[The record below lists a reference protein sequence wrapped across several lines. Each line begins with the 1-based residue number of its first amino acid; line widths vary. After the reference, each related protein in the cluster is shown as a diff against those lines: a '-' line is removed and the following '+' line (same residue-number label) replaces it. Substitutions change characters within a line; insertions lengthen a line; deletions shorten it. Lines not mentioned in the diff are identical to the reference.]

1 MKAFRNIL
9 ITLLILFA
17 AVTLFCGV
25 FFAVTYVSANA
36 IPLDENLLKKNF
48 KNVEFFDENGD
59 RIEFDRNS
67 YSYTPY
73 EELGDNTIN
82 AFVSIEDKRFF
93 THNGVDTKR
102 VIKAMLKNLVTF
114 SFKEGASTISQQL
127 VKNTLLT
134 NEKTLLRKIKEINL
148 ARRLE
153 KAYSKKEILAMY
165 LSAIYFGDGMN
176 GIKNAAYHYFGKT
189 PNELSV
195 EEAATLAGMIKAP
208 NTYSPIGNPE
218 KTTTRRNI
226 VLKTMTDNGYID
238 ENYYSELKYKPINLN
253 VQNLQSGNAYLSLAE
268 EEAEKIL
275 NKLGTEDL
283 SEYRVYTY
291 FKPKLCD
298 FVSEAKEKYANC
310 HIVLESGGRIVYVD
324 QSHSGLISKRTNV
337 ASLIKP
343 VLVYAPALEENII
356 TPATV
361 VSDKRKDYGG
371 YSPSNYKNLY
381 YGNVSIRTAISKS
394 INTVA
399 IEVFNS
405 LGTKKAQ
412 KYAEKLGLTLG
423 ENDGLAVA
431 LGASENGITPL
442 EIAIS
447 YSVFQNEGRTSSFS
461 TIDKITDSRG
471 RIIYKY
477 EQSGR
482 KVFSEETAYIITSM
496 LEETAKNGT
505 AKALAK
511 LPITLYAKTGTNGND
526 KQNFDSFSIAFDKNY
541 IALSY
546 LSSTNETPLPAN
558 VGGGTIPIRDL
569 VSIFSIIETEDSPIQ
584 KPESVDK
591 YRIDGYVAENDG
603 KILLAN
609 ENTPKKYVIEEYFDV
624 SKAPTEYSEAFSA
637 PTIDKTELK
646 ENDGILTLTFNSK
659 SIYRY
664 EVKNAFTGD
673 TIENIE
679 GNGKTISLN
688 FDRESFD
695 GDVKLEITPYVEGGA
710 VGKSVYTDT
719 IYKKDALI

>member
-1 MKAFRNIL
+1 MKAFRKIL
-9 ITLLILFA
+9 ITLLLLFA
-17 AVTLFCGV
+17 SVMLFCGV

-36 IPLDENLLKKNF
+36 IPLDENLLKRNF
-48 KNVEFFDENGD
+48 TNVEFLDENGD
-59 RIEFDRNS
+59 RIEFDRNI

-73 EELGDNTIN
+73 EELGYNTIN

-93 THNGVDTKR
+93 RHKGIDLKR
-102 VIKAMLKNLVTF
+102 VIKASLKNLVTF

-148 ARRLE
+148 AMRLE

-165 LSAIYFGDGMN
+165 LSAIYFGDGTY

-218 KTTTRRNI
+218 KTTTRRNV

-238 ENYYSELKYKPINLN
+238 ENEYLELKTKPITLN
-253 VQNLQSGNAYLSLAE
+253 VQSRQSNNAYLSIVE

-275 NKLGTEDL
+275 KNLGLEDL
-283 SEYRVYTY
+283 SDYKVYTY
-291 FKPKLCD
+291 FKPTLYD
-298 FVSEAKEKYANC
+298 FVSEAKDKYANC
-310 HIVLESGGRIVYVD
+310 HIVLENGGKIVYVD
-324 QSHSGLISKRTNV
+324 QSHVGLISKRTNV

-343 VLVYAPALEENII
+343 VLVYAPALEENVI

-381 YGNVSIRTAISKS
+381 YGNISIRTAISKS
-394 INTVA
+394 VNTVA
-399 IEVFNS
+399 VEVFNS
-405 LGTKKAQ
+405 LGTKKARN
-412 KYAEKLGLTLG
+412 YAEKLGITLG
-423 ENDGLAVA
+423 ENDGLAIA
-431 LGASENGITPL
+431 LGASEKGITPL
-442 EIAIS
+442 EIATS
-447 YSVFQNEGRTSSFS
+447 YSVFQNSGRLSSFS
-461 TIDKITDSRG
+461 TIEKITDSRG
-471 RIIYKY
+471 RTIYEY

-505 AKALAK
+505 AKALSK

-546 LSSTNETPLPAN
+546 LSSTSETTLSAN
-558 VGGGTIPIRDL
+558 VGGGTIPTRDL
-569 VSIFSIIETEDSPIQ
+569 ASIFSIIETDDSPIQ
-584 KPESVDK
+584 KPEGVEK
-591 YRIDGYVAENDG
+591 YKIDGYVAANDG
-603 KILLAN
+603 KILLAS
-609 ENTPKKYVIEEYFDV
+609 ENTPKKYVIEEYFDS
-624 SKAPTEYSEAFSA
+624 SKAPTEYSEVFSN
-637 PTIDKTELK
+637 PTVGEIFLEERNEL
-646 ENDGILTLTFNSK
+646 ITLSFVGK
-659 SIYRY
+659 DIYRY
-664 EVKNAFTGD
+664 IVKNSFTGD
-673 TIENIE
+673 MLKDLE
-679 GNGKTISLN
+679 GNGKVISID
-688 FDRESFD
+688 FDRNSFN
-695 GDVKLEITPYVEGGA
+695 GDIKFEITPYVKGGKI
-710 VGKSVYTDT
+710 GKSVYTDT